1 MFRTSEK
8 FAALAYFPTK
18 TTITAKATTSPTA
31 KEQEDKGREKEKNK
45 KSNFTEKTT
54 NKSEK

>member
-8 FAALAYFPTK
+8 FAALAHFPTK
-18 TTITAKATTSPTA
+18 TTITAKATTA